1 MKIGSDNLSDDPKK
15 NWMQW
20 GLRPGRDGDK
30 AQLEAELELLRPLK
44 RLDTMTEAELTRYG
58 GAVATAMVIAS
69 NERLEEAIREAEAIR
84 EEAERDRD
92 EIRRQAEHHR
102 SEVEAA
108 ARDHRADADAYA
120 TRTEKSAD
128 AAAEETLTEA
138 KSAAQELREEAEAN
152 AAAMLDRARADA
164 ERTTTEAHEQA
175 ERTTTEAHEQA
186 EQWLQQAQREAAE
199 TQERARGTG
208 EDIVAEAITRRDELL
223 ETIEQQRRWV
233 NGLVA
238 DVSELRSSTIG
249 AVNEV
254 RSLTEAVASRLTAYA
269 DRGQNVLGDV
279 ETQAARLRSIS
290 PTRKQDKDKDQD
302 QSQQSDAG

>member
-1 MKIGSDNLSDDPKK
+1 M
-15 NWMQW
+15 
-20 GLRPGRDGDK
+20 
-30 AQLEAELELLRPLK
+30 
-44 RLDTMTEAELTRYG
+44 
-58 GAVATAMVIAS
+58 
-69 NERLEEAIREAEAIR
+69 
-84 EEAERDRD
+84 
-92 EIRRQAEHHR
+92 
-102 SEVEAA
+102 
-108 ARDHRADADAYA
+108 
-120 TRTEKSAD
+120 
-128 AAAEETLTEA
+128 
-138 KSAAQELREEAEAN
+138 
-152 AAAMLDRARADA
+152 
-164 ERTTTEAHEQA
+164 
-175 ERTTTEAHEQA
+175 
-186 EQWLQQAQREAAE
+186 LQQAQREAAE
-199 TQERARGTG
+199 TQERARGTS

-269 DRGQNVLGDV
+269 DRGENVLGDV